1 MTDATLTTIKRS
13 AVTVTLG
20 LALTLGATACNS
32 SSLTGPQPDAP
43 ADAPSTMMMPT
54 DDEGSGSED
63 LPNRSEQTIVVDP
76 GGGNHHNTSD
86 T

>member
-1 MTDATLTTIKRS
+1 MTDETLTTIKRS
-13 AVTVTLG
+13 AITLTLG

-43 ADAPSTMMMPT
+43 ADAPTTMNMPEDGDDG
-54 DDEGSGSED
+54 DDED
-63 LPNRSEQTIVVDP
+63 VPNRSEQTIVVDH
-76 GGGNHHNTSD
+76 GGNHHNTSD

>member
-13 AVTVTLG
+13 AVTLTLG

-32 SSLTGPQPDAP
+32 SSLTGPQPNAP
-43 ADAPSTMMMPT
+43 ANAPATMNMPT
-54 DDEGSGSED
+54 DDEGSGGSEERD
-63 LPNRSEQTIVVDP
+63 QSVQTIVVDH
-76 GGGNHHNTSD
+76 GGNDHNTSD